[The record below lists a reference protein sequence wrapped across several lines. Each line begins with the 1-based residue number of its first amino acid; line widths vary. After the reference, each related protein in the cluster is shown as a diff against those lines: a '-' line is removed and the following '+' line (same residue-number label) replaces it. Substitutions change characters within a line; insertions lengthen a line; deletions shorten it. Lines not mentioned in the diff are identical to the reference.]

1 MHSILLFEGIK
12 LIMFFVENV
21 STFSLIIDLF
31 YKLFILMQVFIETGY
46 YSPVTGINNTP
57 LGSSNYCLIRLISG
71 LETRL
76 QILHKLTFTLVDYRN
91 YKYFRFSNPF

>member
-1 MHSILLFEGIK
+1 
-12 LIMFFVENV
+12 
-21 STFSLIIDLF
+21 
-31 YKLFILMQVFIETGY
+31 MQVFIETGY

-91 YKYFRFSNPF
+91 YKYFRFSNPFWYCWGNVLMGVKAENKYIFSDWNPMV